1 MGKTT
6 FRIIYYIYSGV
17 IMQLTQDQLNIK
29 QAVRQFYHNK
39 ESFMTINGS
48 AGTGKTTVLKH
59 LYETEDALNESLELI
74 DPNYEEKTMVFSA
87 TTNKAVNLL
96 QSQFMGMG
104 VQARTIHSFLGY
116 RPVNGKLKR
125 TKTTTQIAI
134 EFNNMIIVI
143 DEASMIGDDLFE
155 DLEYIARYSNIK
167 FLFVGDSNQL
177 PPVKQKT
184 VSKVFTEVSTV
195 VRATQVVRQE
205 NELLQLA
212 DSFRQFVETDS
223 LPVIQVNGTS
233 IQHVDQ
239 DTFEKMIIDDMSS
252 DDWNIKD
259 SRVVAYSNKKVQHYN
274 ALIKKDITGSAFIKE
289 GEMVINNH
297 YLKGANNTSI
307 PTEAEVY
314 IRKIRPLKAFV
325 DGFCYDIS
333 VGIKDTT
340 VWMPLDEEA
349 KKELKKLKREDK
361 LPISF
366 LDTWADLR
374 PMYASTI
381 HKSQGST
388 FKRIYIDLNSIKSV
402 QYYDP
407 LMFKR
412 LLYVAVSR
420 ASEQVIFTGD
430 I

>member
-1 MGKTT
+1 
-6 FRIIYYIYSGV
+6 
-17 IMQLTQDQLNIK
+17 MQLTQDQLNIK

-48 AGTGKTTVLKH
+48 AGCGKTTVLKH
-59 LYETEDALNESLELI
+59 LYETEEALNQSLELVV
-74 DPNYEEKTMVFSA
+74 PNYVEKTMVFCA

-96 QSQFMGMG
+96 QSQFMGLG
-104 VQARTIHSFLGY
+104 VQARTIHSLLGY
-116 RPVNGKLKR
+116 RPVDGKLRR
-125 TKTTTQIAI
+125 TKTVTDIAI
-134 EFNNMIIVI
+134 EFADMIIVI
-143 DEASMIGDDLFE
+143 DEASMIADDLFE

-184 VSKVFTEVSTV
+184 VSKVFTDVHTV
-195 VRATQVVRQE
+195 VRATQVVRQD

-212 DSFRQFVETDS
+212 DSFRQYVETDN
-223 LPVIQVNGTS
+223 LPAIQVNGTS

-297 YLKGANNTSI
+297 YLRGNNNTFI

-314 IRKIRPLKAFV
+314 VRKIRPHKAFV
-325 DGFCYDIS
+325 DGFCYDIT
-333 VGIKDTT
+333 VGIRDTT
-340 VWMPLDEEA
+340 VWMPKDEEG
-349 KKELKKLKREDK
+349 KKELNRLKRDDS
-361 LPISF
+361 LPKSF

>member
-1 MGKTT
+1 
-6 FRIIYYIYSGV
+6 
-17 IMQLTQDQLNIK
+17 MQLTQDQLNIK

-39 ESFMTINGS
+39 EKFMTINGS
-48 AGTGKTTVLKH
+48 AGVGKTTVLKH
-59 LYETEDALNESLELI
+59 LYETENALNQSLKLM
-74 DPNYEEKTMVFSA
+74 DPNYVGKTMVFTA

-96 QSQFMGMG
+96 QSQFMGTG
-104 VQARTIHSFLGY
+104 VQVSTIHSLLGY
-116 RPVNGKLKR
+116 RPINGKLKR
-125 TKTTTQIAI
+125 TRTTNLLAI
-134 EFNNMIIVI
+134 ELRDMIVVI

-155 DLEYIARYSNIK
+155 DLEYIANNTSIK

-184 VSKVFTEVSTV
+184 VSKVFTDVHTV

-212 DSFRQFVETDS
+212 DSFRHYVETDS
-223 LPVIQVNGTS
+223 LPDIQVNGTS

-239 DTFEKMIIDDMSS
+239 ETFEKMIIDDMSS

-259 SRVVAYSNKKVQHYN
+259 SRVVAYNNKRVQHYN

-297 YLKGANNTSI
+297 YLKGTNNTYI

-325 DGFCYDIS
+325 DGFCYDIT

-340 VWMPLDEEA
+340 VWMPADEET
-349 KKELKKLKREDK
+349 KKELNRLKKEDK
-361 LPISF
+361 LPLSF
-366 LDTWADLR
+366 LHTWADLR